1 MSDASDPAFG
11 QRRTV
16 LVLDDE
22 ASLRSV
28 MRRILEKNGFEV
40 VEAGTA
46 PEAFDIMDR
55 SGDAVVLIICD
66 LVLPG
71 LGGREAGNIFQA
83 RAPEVP
89 VLFTSGYSS
98 FSSGRREVQESGHP
112 FLAKPFDVD
121 EFTDAV
127 QEALGE
133 A

>member
-1 MSDASDPAFG
+1 MTDAPDSAFG
-11 QRRTV
+11 QGRTV

-22 ASLRSV
+22 DSLRSV
-28 MRRILEKNGFEV
+28 MRRILEKHGFEV

-46 PEAFDIMDR
+46 PEAFDLMDR
-55 SGDAVVLIICD
+55 SGEVALIICD
-66 LVLPG
+66 LILPG

-89 VLFTSGYSS
+89 ILFTSGYSS
-98 FSSGRREVQESGHP
+98 FSSGRREVQASGHP
-112 FLAKPFDVD
+112 FLSKPFDID
-121 EFTDAV
+121 EFTEAV